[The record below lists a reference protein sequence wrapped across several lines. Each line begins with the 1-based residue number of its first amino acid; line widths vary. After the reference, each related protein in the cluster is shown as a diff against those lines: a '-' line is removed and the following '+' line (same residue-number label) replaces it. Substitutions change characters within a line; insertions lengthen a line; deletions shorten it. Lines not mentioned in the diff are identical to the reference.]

1 VFCVSFHL
9 PLDTTIVTTMTE
21 QRTYTLATRISYL
34 RSFAGRNAQGVTQ
47 FEAALMR
54 NLFEMSEAD
63 RAKLG
68 APTQSHLIACLDRL
82 KKATNE
88 ISSVLNELSR
98 DFRNSGGEDIPL

>member
-1 VFCVSFHL
+1 
-9 PLDTTIVTTMTE
+9 MTE

>member
-1 VFCVSFHL
+1 MS
-9 PLDTTIVTTMTE
+9 E
-21 QRTYTLATRISYL
+21 RQYTLSTRINYL

-54 NLFEMSEAD
+54 NLFEMADSD

-68 APTQSHLIACLDRL
+68 TSATNLIACLDRL

-88 ISSVLNELSR
+88 ISGVLNELAR
-98 DFRNSGGEDIPL
+98 DFRQSDDLPL